1 MKNNNKLPLV
11 SVIITYY
18 QKKNFLKQT
27 LDSIYNQSY
36 RNYELIFVYDDKDK
50 NDLEFVRGLLKNFNK
65 CKIILNN
72 INIINH

>member
-50 NDLEFVRGLLKNFNK
+50 NDLEFVYLDL
-65 CKIILNN
+65 I
-72 INIINH
+72 